1 MDFLN
6 RVAVVTGGT
15 GAVGRVVARELA
27 AAGATVIVP
36 YRNEEAFARLR
47 SEVGD
52 LVTRLEGQETDIT
65 DESQVDRFVSTIL
78 SRHGRIDFLVNLAGG
93 YAGGAFTSSGIDLWD
108 QMFRANLRTALL
120 MTHAVLP
127 HLLGRGEGRVVTIG
141 SRSALEPSTNA
152 SAYAASKA
160 AVITMTQSVARE
172 IRTSGVTI
180 NCLAPSTIDTE
191 ANREAMPKGNPA
203 RWVEPIQLA
212 SLILYLCSDAA
223 SAING
228 AVIPI
233 YGQL

>member
-15 GAVGRVVARELA
+15 GAGGRVVARELA

-36 YRNEEAFARLR
+36 YRNDEAFARLR
-47 SEVGD
+47 AEFGD
-52 LVTRLEGQETDIT
+52 LAARLEGQETDIT
-65 DESQVDRFVSTIL
+65 DESRVDQFVSTIL
-78 SRHGRIDFLVNLAGG
+78 SRHGRIDFLVNMAGG
-93 YAGGAFTSSGIDLWD
+93 YTGGAFTRSGIGLWD
-108 QMFRANLRTALL
+108 RMFQTNLRTALF
-120 MTHAVLP
+120 MTHSVLP
-127 HLLGRGEGRVVTIG
+127 HLLDRGEGRVVTIG

-160 AVITMTQSVARE
+160 AVIAMTQAVARE
-172 IRTSGVTI
+172 IRASGVTI
-180 NCLAPSTIDTE
+180 NCVAPGTIDTE

-203 RWVEPIQLA
+203 RWVQPSQLA

-223 SAING
+223 AAING